1 MTTTAHARPLEADG
15 GKASPQTEPEAT
27 DRLDTSPPGPV
38 DCRDLLHAV
47 LVGDHYP
54 EAATLASAG
63 TDLAAALEEMRADGP
78 AAAARSDD
86 ADSSLAAREARLEE
100 AGLFTADGVSV
111 EDCIQHIAPITG
123 GPSPADAAEDGRCM
137 ALLDI
142 FAGPVEVAEPL
153 SPGACWVIV
162 AELVTDSMIDA
173 GLAPGTAAC
182 VAPIYLQAYHLVL
195 EGAAAG
201 SFDNDL
207 LDHLADTERA
217 MRDGCGLGD
226 EDLNAVARI
235 APDTGM
241 LG

>member
-1 MTTTAHARPLEADG
+1 MTTTARARPLEADG
-15 GKASPQTEPEAT
+15 GETGSQAEPEAT
-27 DRLDTSPPGPV
+27 DTLDTSPPGPV
-38 DCRDLLHAV
+38 DCRDLIRAV
-47 LVGDHYP
+47 LVDGHYP
-54 EAATLASAG
+54 GAATVASAG
-63 TDLAAALEEMRADGP
+63 TDLAALDEMRADGP

-111 EDCIQHIAPITG
+111 EDCMQHIAPITG
-123 GPSPADAAEDGRCM
+123 GPSSAVAAADGRCM
-137 ALLDI
+137 ALLDS
-142 FAGPVEVAEPL
+142 FAGPLEAAEPL
-153 SPGACWVIV
+153 SPGACWVTV
-162 AELVTDSMIDA
+162 AALVTDSMIDA

-182 VAPIYLQAYHLVL
+182 VAPIYLQAYQLVL

-217 MRDGCGLGD
+217 MREGCGLGD